1 MVGANWSRILW
12 QQNILHKLF
21 PSTELDTTCTGIYT
35 KVNIISNKT
44 TDRGR
49 INYNKFLVTK
59 YLSRSSPCSNKAWS
73 CSVFRSSVTQFPVYW
88 SDFLFKISSSWSR
101 SIKSVCFTSFVT
113 CATFPGRQTNYKT
126 IERLEKYK
134 QGSVT
139 LPHRVLTN
147 RSAMNHVISGRVG

>member
-1 MVGANWSRILW
+1 MCLGPTEAEFLDNRTFYVNYFHLLS
-12 QQNILHKLF
+12 
-21 PSTELDTTCTGIYT
+21 STLQTIYT
-35 KVNIISNKT
+35 KVNIISNKI
-44 TDRGR
+44 TDRGG
-49 INYNKFLVTK
+49 INYNKFLVK
-59 YLSRSSPCSNKAWS
+59 NLSRSSPCSNKAWS
-73 CSVFRSSVTQFPVYW
+73 WSVFGSSVTQFPVYW

-147 RSAMNHVISGRVG
+147 RSAMNHVVSGRVG

>member
-1 MVGANWSRILW
+1 MVGANRSRILW

-113 CATFPGRQTNYKT
+113 CATFSGRQTNYKT